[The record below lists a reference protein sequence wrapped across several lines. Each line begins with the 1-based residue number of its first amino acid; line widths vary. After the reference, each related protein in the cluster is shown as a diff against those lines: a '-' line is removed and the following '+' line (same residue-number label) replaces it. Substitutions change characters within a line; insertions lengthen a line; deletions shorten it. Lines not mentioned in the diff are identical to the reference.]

1 MTALVKG
8 RPDAV
13 ILTGGMV
20 NSQFLTRAICVHI
33 EPMAEVRLY
42 PGEFEMEALAE
53 GVLRVLHNIEP
64 ALEY

>member
-20 NSQFLTRAICVHI
+20 NSPLLAEAICAHI
-33 EPMAEVRLY
+33 EPMAEVRIY

-53 GVLRVLHNIEP
+53 GVLRVLQDIEP
-64 ALEY
+64 ALAY